1 MNRKIGFIFCGL
13 LFSSVLMAQK
23 GVEDGSMYGH
33 GEDSIRCLQ
42 NLSLYQPYAKQGD
55 YASALE
61 FWEIVY
67 AECPASRVGIYID
80 GAKIKAWQWNKE
92 SDPAKKT
99 QIFDELMA
107 VYDQRIKYFGDH
119 DRYPTPWIL
128 GKKALDYLQ
137 FNPNGDMRLPYEW
150 LKTAI
155 YDSPTA
161 NFEPAYA
168 TAFISIS
175 RNLLSD
181 DAHKENFFNDYI
193 KTVERLDAKLTVTS
207 PGPEKDRI
215 VGIKNGVDVLFSNSG
230 AADCETLTAL
240 FAERIEQNKDN
251 QNFLNSVISLLKRAK
266 CTDTDTYFL
275 ASEYRHAV
283 NPTAESAEGCAYQAI
298 KKEDYK
304 KAAEYLKEAIELE
317 TNPDGK
323 ADYAFLAASALFAG
337 KSYEQARS
345 MALQAAEYRENFGAP
360 YVLIAKMY
368 AGSVDYFDD
377 PILKRAV
384 YWAAVDKLQKAK
396 AVDPSVSD
404 EVDELIARYKEQ
416 YPDTE
421 DIFMHPDLTVG
432 KMFRIGGWIQE
443 NTLVRNK

>member
-1 MNRKIGFIFCGL
+1 MNRKIGFIVSGL
-13 LFSSVLMAQK
+13 LLSSVLMAQK

-55 YASALE
+55 FASALE

-92 SDPAKKT
+92 SDPAKKA

-107 VYDQRIKYFGDH
+107 VYDQRIKYFGNH

-137 FNPNGDMRLPYEW
+137 FNPKGDMKLPYEW

-155 YDSPTA
+155 YDSPAA

-168 TAFISIS
+168 TAFISVS
-175 RNLLSD
+175 RTLLSD
-181 DAHKENFFNDYI
+181 DSHKENFFNDYI
-193 KTVERLDAKLTVTS
+193 KTVERLDTKLAITS

-215 VGIKNGVDVLFSNSG
+215 VGIKNGLDVLFSNSG
-230 AADCETLTAL
+230 AADCETLTTL

-251 QNFLNSVISLLKRAK
+251 QEFLNNIISLFKKVK

-275 ASEYRHAV
+275 ASEYRHAI
-283 NPTAESAEGCAYQAI
+283 NPTAESAEGCAYQYI

-304 KAAEYLKEAIELE
+304 KASEYLKEAIDLE
-317 TNPDGK
+317 TDQDKK
-323 ADYAFLAASALFAG
+323 ADYAFLAANVLFAG
-337 KSYEQARS
+337 KSFEEARS
-345 MALQAAEYRENFGAP
+345 MALQAAEYRKNFGAP

-368 AGSVDYFDD
+368 ANSVDYFDD
-377 PILKRAV
+377 PVLKRTV

-396 AVDPSVSD
+396 TIDPGVTD
-404 EVDELIARYKEQ
+404 EVNDLIAKYKEQ

-432 KMFRIGGWIQE
+432 KPFKIGGWIQE
-443 NTLVRNK
+443 STVARDK

>member
-1 MNRKIGFIFCGL
+1 MKSKLVLVISGL
-13 LFSSVLMAQK
+13 LFSAIVLAQK

-67 AECPASRVGIYID
+67 AECPASRAGIYID

-92 SDPAKKT
+92 NDPAKKAV
-99 QIFDELMA
+99 IFEELMA

-137 FNPNGDMRLPYEW
+137 YNPRGDLQLPYDW
-150 LKTAI
+150 LKTSI
-155 YDSPTA
+155 YDSPLA
-161 NFEPAYA
+161 NFEPAYS
-168 TAFISIS
+168 TAFITVSKT
-175 RNLLSD
+175 LLSD
-181 DAHKENFFNDYI
+181 ISHKEVFINDYL
-193 KTVERLDAKLTVTS
+193 KTIERLDTKLAQT
-207 PGPEKDRI
+207 PEGPVKERI
-215 VGIKNGVDVLFSNSG
+215 NAIKNGVDVLFANSG
-230 AADCETLTAL
+230 ATDCETLTGL

-251 QNFLNSVISLLKRAK
+251 QDFLNNIISLFKRAK

-283 NPTAESAEGCAYQAI
+283 NPTAESAEGCAYQSI
-298 KKEDYK
+298 KKEEYI
-304 KAAEYLKEAIELE
+304 KASEYLKEAIALE
-317 TNPDGK
+317 TDDDKK
-323 ADYAFLAASALFAG
+323 ADYAYLAANALFAA
-337 KSYEQARS
+337 KSYTEARS
-345 MALQAAEYRENFGAP
+345 MALQATEYRNNFGTP

-368 AGSVDYFDD
+368 ANSVDYFDD
-377 PILKRAV
+377 PVIKRTV

-396 AVDPSVSD
+396 TIDSSVSE
-404 EVDELIARYKEQ
+404 EVNSLISRYKEQ

-421 DIFMHPDLTVG
+421 DIFMHPDITVG
-432 KMFRIGGWIQE
+432 KTFRVGAWIQE
-443 NTLVRNK
+443 TTVARNK